1 MSFRLFEKYRTEF
14 FATVIA
20 IIMIIAGLYIPTI
33 IPDQLT
39 RAPPGFEDTTWIKTL
54 IAVILIGMGLLCFIW
69 LVVIH
74 RFIARKSKKDYM
86 Y

>member
-14 FATVIA
+14 LASIIA
-20 IIMIIAGLYIPTI
+20 IVMIVAGLYIPTL
-33 IPDQLT
+33 IPQQLT
-39 RAPPGFEDTTWIKTL
+39 RAPPGFKDTTWIKNMIT
-54 IAVILIGMGLLCFIW
+54 ILFIGMGLLCFTW

-74 RFIARKSKKDYM
+74 RFILRKSKKDYM